1 MRSER
6 EEKEVEEGSDKEGSY
21 VLPGLKAQRQCTR
34 YFSCCCE
41 QTLDKKQL
49 KEGHALTHT

>member
-21 VLPGLKAQRQCTR
+21 VLPGLKAQRQCAR

-41 QTLDKKQL
+41 QTLGKK
-49 KEGHALTHT
+49 